1 MQSFHIILNIV
12 KHTMFIP
19 LAILFGIILN
29 NNLNY
34 SSQYKFQKLG
44 KMQKIHKYNLLC
56 IIVVAVTALILTG
69 CKHEL
74 QSDISING
82 NLIFHL
88 HTMVDTNTVFQYDS
102 VYIVPGHR
110 KISLSLAQMYISDI
124 QLIKQDGSV
133 FNMNGTILL
142 KTLENEV
149 YQVGNAPN
157 GDYKAI
163 RFSVGLDPVEI
174 LKIPLLKSDSLFNKP
189 VMWFGGIS
197 QTQGYIFLNLMG
209 KIDTTTNGVGTLAG
223 MKPFSYKI
231 GTNAN
236 YKQVVVNNASFT
248 IHPGQSQYVHFMIDY
263 NMLFMGIQLNN
274 PNKLSIN
281 SIADNTTTLAKNICN
296 NIPFMF
302 MLDPN

>member
-1 MQSFHIILNIV
+1 M
-12 KHTMFIP
+12 
-19 LAILFGIILN
+19 ILFGIILN
-29 NNLNY
+29 NIFTY
-34 SSQYKFQKLG
+34 FSQYEFQKSG
-44 KMQKIHKYNLLC
+44 KMKMIHTYNLLY
-56 IIVVAVTALILTG
+56 IIVVAVIVLNLQG
-69 CKHEL
+69 CKHDL
-74 QSDISING
+74 QSDISTQG

-88 HTMVDTNTVFQYDS
+88 HTMVDTNAVFKYDS
-102 VYIVPGHR
+102 VYIMSGHR

-124 QLIKQDGSV
+124 QLVKKDGSV
-133 FNMNGTILL
+133 YNMSGTILL

-163 RFSVGLDPVEI
+163 RFSVGLDPFEN
-174 LKIPLLKSDSLFNKP
+174 LKTSFVKSDSLYNKP
-189 VMWFGGIS
+189 LMWFGETA
-197 QTQGYIFLNLMG
+197 QTQGYVFLNIIG

-231 GTNAN
+231 GSNAN
-236 YKQVVVNNASFT
+236 YKQVVMNSVSFT
-248 IHPGQSQYVHFMIDY
+248 IQPGQSQYVHFMIDY

-274 PNKLSIN
+274 PNNLTIN

-302 MLDPN
+302 MLDSN

>member
-1 MQSFHIILNIV
+1 V
-12 KHTMFIP
+12 
-19 LAILFGIILN
+19 ILFGIILN
-29 NNLNY
+29 NIFTY
-34 SSQYKFQKLG
+34 FSQYEFQKSG
-44 KMQKIHKYNLLC
+44 KMKMIHTYNLLY
-56 IIVVAVTALILTG
+56 IIVVAVIVLNLQG
-69 CKHEL
+69 CKHDL
-74 QSDISING
+74 QSDISTQG

-88 HTMVDTNTVFQYDS
+88 HTMVDTNAVFKYDS
-102 VYIVPGHR
+102 VYIMSGHR

-124 QLIKQDGSV
+124 QLVKKDGSV
-133 FNMNGTILL
+133 YNMSGTILL

-163 RFSVGLDPVEI
+163 RFSVGLDPFEN
-174 LKIPLLKSDSLFNKP
+174 LKTSFVKSDSLYNKP
-189 VMWFGGIS
+189 LMWFGETA
-197 QTQGYIFLNLMG
+197 QTQGYVFLNIIG

-231 GTNAN
+231 GSNAN
-236 YKQVVVNNASFT
+236 YKQVVMNSVSFT
-248 IHPGQSQYVHFMIDY
+248 IQPGQSQYVHFMIDY

-274 PNKLSIN
+274 PNNLTIN

-302 MLDPN
+302 MLDSN